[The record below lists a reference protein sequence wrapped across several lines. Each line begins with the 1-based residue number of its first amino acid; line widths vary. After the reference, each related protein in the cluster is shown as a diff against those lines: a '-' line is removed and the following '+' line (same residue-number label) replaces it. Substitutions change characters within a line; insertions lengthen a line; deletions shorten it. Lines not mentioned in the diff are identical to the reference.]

1 MPHFDKTEFSFLIVR
16 PTNGVLQGVL
26 GPRLHPPPARPL
38 INIHDGL
45 FYRFSFLA
53 LLPVALSI
61 VLIELEIPSVC
72 FSLET
77 QVTKGMLR
85 SD

>member
-1 MPHFDKTEFSFLIVR
+1 MPHFDKTEFSFSIVR
-16 PTNGVLQGVL
+16 STHGVLQGVL
-26 GPRLHPPPARPL
+26 GPLLHPPPARPL
-38 INIHDGL
+38 IKIHEGL

-53 LLPVALSI
+53 FFAFALSI

-72 FSLET
+72 FSLGT
-77 QVTKGMLR
+77 QVTKGMLW